1 MTTLIEFAALGL
13 GLGAVYI
20 GLSTGLLLVYRATGI
35 INFAQGAM
43 AMWGAYV
50 FAQLQKDGSLVLP
63 IGTLWFPEP
72 PGVALSLVIGLVNAL
87 LLGVVAH
94 YLVFRPVRRA
104 PALAQVVVSIGLM
117 VAMQALAVIR
127 FGPNSI
133 KVQSFL
139 PDGTVTVGSL
149 ELPARELTMAAIMVV
164 LAALAWSYLRFTHN
178 GRATRAAAENERGA
192 VLMGFSADRL
202 ALIALV
208 MGTLVS
214 TVSVVL
220 GGVLTG
226 LSPTN
231 YALLVVPA
239 LAVVLVARL
248 ESIWVAVAGSL
259 VLGIFQSELSLLS
272 TRSWWPTWAQSGL
285 DQVLPFLVVMVILYA
300 FGKRLPARGTL
311 QTVRL
316 PDVVLPRFVPWK
328 AGLLVLVAVIAL
340 VVLSPTYRFGLTT
353 SLIVAMLALSYVLIT
368 GYLGQISLAQSAF
381 AGAAGFTLSKVTTA
395 WNLPFPLAIL
405 LCSLVAAVLG
415 MLVALPA
422 FRIRGVQLAIVTIAA
437 ALAIERFVFDNYSLT
452 PATGNPIGRPTLFG
466 LDFAVRSGRD
476 LSRLSFSFMVLAILV
491 LVVLLFVRIARG
503 DTGRAFLAV
512 RANER
517 AAASA
522 GIDVRRTKLIGF
534 GLSAFIAGI
543 AGCLIGYSQG
553 QLSAESFS
561 VVVGLTIL
569 AVAYLGGITSFGGA
583 IVAGLLG
590 PLGLVY
596 TALHQWFD
604 LGNAYALITGLGLI
618 LTAILNPSGIAGET
632 RRQVEWVA
640 GKLRRPRPVPA
651 SREPAAPAAAVP
663 SATVE
668 TPRMT
673 TGV

>member
-13 GLGAVYI
+13 GLGAVYV
-20 GLSTGLLLVYRATGI
+20 GLATGLLLVYRATGI

-50 FAQLQKDGSLVLP
+50 FARLVDDGELVLP
-63 IGTLWFPEP
+63 IGTLYFPEP
-72 PGVALSLVIGLVNAL
+72 PGVLVSLLIGLVNAF
-87 LLGVVAH
+87 LLGVLAH

-117 VAMQALAVIR
+117 VSLQALAVIR
-127 FGPNSI
+127 FGPNSLH
-133 KVQSFL
+133 VESFL
-139 PDGTVTVGSL
+139 PTDDIEIGGV
-149 ELPARELTMAAIMVV
+149 ELPIRELAMAGIMVA
-164 LAALAWSYLRFTHN
+164 LAALVWAYLRFSHS

-202 ALIALV
+202 SLIALV
-208 MGTLVS
+208 LGTLVS
-214 TVSVVL
+214 TVGVML
-220 GGVLTG
+220 GGSLTG

-231 YALLVVPA
+231 YTLLVVPA
-239 LAVVLVARL
+239 LAVVLIARL
-248 ESIWVAVAGSL
+248 ESIWLGVAGAL
-259 VLGIFQSELSLLS
+259 GLGIFQSELSLLS
-272 TRSWWPTWAQSGL
+272 TRDWWPTWAQSGL
-285 DQVLPFLVVMVILYA
+285 DQVLPFLVVMVILFV
-300 FGKRLPARGTL
+300 FGKRLPARGSL
-311 QTVRL
+311 QSVRL
-316 PDVVLPRFVPWK
+316 PDVAIPRFVPWK
-328 AGLLVLVAVIAL
+328 AAVLVLVAVLAL
-340 VVLSPTYRFGLTT
+340 VLLSPTYRFGLTT
-353 SLIVAMLALSYVLIT
+353 SLIVAMLALSYVIIT

-381 AGAAGFTLSKVTTA
+381 AGAAGFTLSKLTTA
-395 WNLPFPLAIL
+395 WDVPFPLAIL
-405 LCSLVAAVLG
+405 VCALVAAALG

-476 LSRLSFSFMVLAILV
+476 LSRLTFSLMVLAVLV

-517 AAASA
+517 AAASV

-561 VVVGLTIL
+561 VVVGLNVL

-583 IVAGLLG
+583 IVAGILG

-604 LGNAYALITGLGLI
+604 LGNAYALITGIGLI

-632 RRQVEWVA
+632 RHQVAWVA
-640 GKLRRPRPVPA
+640 GKLRGSRKEPPPPEEPPQPPA
-651 SREPAAPAAAVP
+651 DAP
-663 SATVE
+663 STVE
-668 TPRMT
+668 NSRMA

>member
-13 GLGAVYI
+13 GLGAVYV

-50 FAQLQKDGSLVLP
+50 FARLQDDGSLVLP
-63 IGTLWFPEP
+63 VGTLYFPEP
-72 PGVALSLVIGLVNAL
+72 PGVAVSLAIGLLNAL
-87 LLGVVAH
+87 VLGVLAH

-117 VAMQALAVIR
+117 VSLQALAVIR
-127 FGPNSI
+127 FGPNSVSI
-133 KVQSFL
+133 DSFL
-139 PDGTVTVGSL
+139 PGGSFTVGG
-149 ELPARELTMAAIMVV
+149 AHIGQRELTMTAIMVV
-164 LAALAWSYLRFTHN
+164 LAALVWGYLRFTHS

-208 MGTLVS
+208 FGTLVS
-214 TVSVVL
+214 TVAVML
-220 GGVLTG
+220 GGALTG

-231 YALLVVPA
+231 YTLLVVPA
-239 LAVVLVARL
+239 LAVLLVARL
-248 ESIWVAVAGSL
+248 ESVWLAVGGSL

-272 TRSWWPTWAQSGL
+272 TRTWWPTWAQSGL
-285 DQVLPFLVVMVILYA
+285 DQVLPFLLVMVILFA

-311 QTVRL
+311 QAIRL
-316 PDVVLPRFVPWK
+316 PDVTVPRIVPWK
-328 AGLLVLVAVIAL
+328 AGALVAVAVLCL
-340 VVLSPTYRFGLTT
+340 VLFNQTYRFGLTT
-353 SLIVAMLALSYVLIT
+353 SMIVAMLALSYVLIT

-381 AGAAGFTLSKVTTA
+381 AGAAGFTLSKVTTH
-395 WNLPFPLAIL
+395 WNLPFPVAIIG
-405 LCSLVAAVLG
+405 CALVAAVLG

-452 PATGNPIGRPTLFG
+452 PATGNPIGRPELFG
-466 LDFAVRSGRD
+466 LNFAVRQGRD
-476 LSRLSFSFMVLAILV
+476 LARLSFSLMVLVILI

-512 RANER
+512 RSNER
-517 AAASA
+517 AAAST
-522 GIDVRRTKLIGF
+522 GINVRRTKLIGF

-543 AGCLIGYSQG
+543 AGCLTGYSQG

-604 LGNAYALITGLGLI
+604 LGDAYALITGIGLI
-618 LTAILNPSGIAGET
+618 TTAILNPSGIAGEF
-632 RRQVEWVA
+632 RKQVDWVA
-640 GKLRRPRPVPA
+640 GKVRRTPA
-651 SREPAAPAAAVP
+651 PPSSAPAP
-663 SATVE
+663 TS
-668 TPRMT
+668 PRMT

>member
-13 GLGAVYI
+13 GLGAVYV

-50 FAQLQKDGSLVLP
+50 FAQLRQDGSLVLP
-63 IGTLWFPEP
+63 IGTLYFPQP
-72 PGVALSLVIGLVNAL
+72 PGVAVSLLIGLVNAA

-117 VAMQALAVIR
+117 VSLQALAVIR

-133 KVQSFL
+133 TIAPFL
-139 PDGTVTVGSL
+139 PTGSIDVAGASVGL
-149 ELPARELTMAAIMVV
+149 RELSMTGIMVI
-164 LAALAWSYLRFTHN
+164 LAALVWAYLRFTHS
-178 GRATRAAAENERGA
+178 GRATRAASENERGA
-192 VLMGFSADRL
+192 VLMGFSPDRL
-202 ALIALV
+202 SLIALV
-208 MGTLVS
+208 LGALVS
-214 TVSVVL
+214 TVSVMM

-226 LSPTN
+226 LAPAN
-231 YALLVVPA
+231 YTLMVVPA

-248 ESIWVAVAGSL
+248 DSIWLGVAGGL

-272 TRSWWPTWAQSGL
+272 SRSWWPTWAQSGL
-285 DQVLPFLVVMVILYA
+285 DQVLPFLVVVVILFA
-300 FGKRLPARGTL
+300 FGKRLPARGSL
-311 QTVRL
+311 QAVRL
-316 PDVVLPRFVPWK
+316 PDVRVPRLVPWK
-328 AGLLVLVAVIAL
+328 AGALLVAVVLCL
-340 VVLSPTYRFGLTT
+340 VLFDQTYRFGLTT
-353 SLIVAMLALSYVLIT
+353 SLIMGMLALSYVIIT

-381 AGAAGFTLSKVTTA
+381 AGAAGFTLSKLTTA
-395 WNLPFPLAIL
+395 WNVPFPLAIL
-405 LCSLVAAVLG
+405 ICSLVAAALG
-415 MLVALPA
+415 LLVALPA

-437 ALAIERFVFDNYSLT
+437 ALAIERFVFNNYSLT
-452 PATGNPIGRPTLFG
+452 PASGNPVGQPTLFG
-466 LDFAVRSGRD
+466 LNFGVRQGRD
-476 LSRLSFSFMVLAILV
+476 LARLPFSLMVLAV
-491 LVVLLFVRIARG
+491 LTIVVVAFVRMARG

-534 GLSAFIAGI
+534 AMSAFVAGI

-553 QLSAESFS
+553 QLSADSFS
-561 VVVGLTIL
+561 VLAGLTVL

-596 TALHQWFD
+596 TALNQWFN
-604 LGNAYALITGLGLI
+604 LGNAYALITGIGLI
-618 LTAILNPSGIAGET
+618 LTAILNPAGIAGEVGNQVVWVT
-632 RRQVEWVA
+632 RRF
-640 GKLRRPRPVPA
+640 RRRG
-651 SREPAAPAAAVP
+651 EPPSVAAVP
-663 SATVE
+663 VPTPVE
-668 TPRMT
+668 MQKVTR
-673 TGV
+673 GV

>member
-1 MTTLIEFAALGL
+1 
-13 GLGAVYI
+13 
-20 GLSTGLLLVYRATGI
+20 
-35 INFAQGAM
+35 
-43 AMWGAYV
+43 
-50 FAQLQKDGSLVLP
+50 
-63 IGTLWFPEP
+63 
-72 PGVALSLVIGLVNAL
+72 
-87 LLGVVAH
+87 
-94 YLVFRPVRRA
+94 
-104 PALAQVVVSIGLM
+104 
-117 VAMQALAVIR
+117 
-127 FGPNSI
+127 
-133 KVQSFL
+133 
-139 PDGTVTVGSL
+139 
-149 ELPARELTMAAIMVV
+149 
-164 LAALAWSYLRFTHN
+164 
-178 GRATRAAAENERGA
+178 
-192 VLMGFSADRL
+192 
-202 ALIALV
+202 
-208 MGTLVS
+208 
-214 TVSVVL
+214 
-220 GGVLTG
+220 
-226 LSPTN
+226 
-231 YALLVVPA
+231 
-239 LAVVLVARL
+239 
-248 ESIWVAVAGSL
+248 
-259 VLGIFQSELSLLS
+259 
-272 TRSWWPTWAQSGL
+272 
-285 DQVLPFLVVMVILYA
+285 VLPFLVVMIILFA

-311 QTVRL
+311 QMVRL

-328 AGLLVLVAVIAL
+328 AAAL
-340 VVLSPTYRFGLTT
+340 VVVAVLCLVFFSPTYRFGLTT
-353 SLIVAMLALSYVLIT
+353 SLIVAILALSYVIIT

-381 AGAAGFTLSKVTTA
+381 AGAAGFTLSKLTTA
-395 WNLPFPLAIL
+395 WDVPFPLAIL
-405 LCSLVAAVLG
+405 LCAGVAAALG

-476 LSRLSFSFMVLAILV
+476 LARLSFSFMVLAVLV
-491 LVVLLFVRIARG
+491 LVILLFVRVARG

-583 IVAGLLG
+583 IVAGILG

-632 RRQVEWVA
+632 RHQVEWVTR
-640 GKLRRPRPVPA
+640 KLRGSRTVPEPR
-651 SREPAAPAAAVP
+651 VP
-663 SATVE
+663 SEPEVAPSPTVE

>member
-13 GLGAVYI
+13 GLGAVYV

-50 FAQLQKDGSLVLP
+50 FARVASDGEVVLP
-63 IGTLWFPEP
+63 IGTLYFPEP
-72 PGVALSLVIGLVNAL
+72 PGVAVSVLIGLANAL
-87 LLGVVAH
+87 LLGVIAH

-117 VAMQALAVIR
+117 VSLQALAVIR
-127 FGPNSI
+127 FGPNSV
-133 KVQSFL
+133 KVESFL
-139 PDGTVTVGSL
+139 PTGTVTLGSL
-149 ELPARELTMAAIMVV
+149 ELPQRELLMAAIMVV
-164 LAALAWSYLRFTHN
+164 LAALVWGYLRFTHN
-178 GRATRAAAENERGA
+178 GRATRAASENERGA

-202 ALIALV
+202 SLIALV
-208 MGTLVS
+208 LGTLVS
-214 TVSVVL
+214 TVAVML
-220 GGVLTG
+220 GGTLTG

-231 YALLVVPA
+231 YTLLVVPA
-239 LAVVLVARL
+239 LAVVLVAKL
-248 ESIWVAVAGSL
+248 ESIWIGVAGAL

-272 TRSWWPTWAQSGL
+272 TRPWWPTWAQSGL
-285 DQVLPFLVVMVILYA
+285 DQVLPFLVVMIILFA
-300 FGKRLPARGTL
+300 FGKRLPARGSL
-311 QTVRL
+311 QSVRL
-316 PDVVLPRFVPWK
+316 PDVTVPRFVPWK
-328 AGLLVLVAVIAL
+328 AGVLVVVAVLALVL
-340 VVLSPTYRFGLTT
+340 LSPTYRFGLTT
-353 SLIVAMLALSYVLIT
+353 SLIVALLALSYVIIT

-381 AGAAGFTLSKVTTA
+381 AGAAGFTLSKLTTA
-395 WNLPFPLAIL
+395 WDVPFPLAIL
-405 LCSLVAAVLG
+405 LCAAVSAALG
-415 MLVALPA
+415 LLVALPA
-422 FRIRGVQLAIVTIAA
+422 LRIRGVQLAIVTIAA

-452 PATGNPIGRPTLFG
+452 PASGNPIGHPTLFG

-476 LSRLSFSFMVLAILV
+476 LARLSFSLMVLVVLI

-596 TALHQWFD
+596 TALHAWFD
-604 LGNAYALITGLGLI
+604 LGNAYALITGIGLI
-618 LTAILNPSGIAGET
+618 LTAILNPTGIAGET
-632 RRQVEWVA
+632 RAQVDWVA
-640 GKLRRPRPVPA
+640 RKLRGSRTPPSPPTPA
-651 SREPAAPAAAVP
+651 EKPTEKPTPAAAT
-663 SATVE
+663 S
-668 TPRMT
+668 RMT

>member
-13 GLGAVYI
+13 GLGAVYV

-50 FAQLQKDGSLVLP
+50 FAQLREDGSLVLP
-63 IGTLWFPEP
+63 VGTLWFPEP
-72 PGVALSLVIGLVNAL
+72 PGVALSLLLGLLNAL
-87 LLGVVAH
+87 LLGVIAH

-117 VAMQALAVIR
+117 VSLQALAVIR

-133 KVQSFL
+133 KVESFL
-139 PDGTVTVGSL
+139 PTSDVDVAGL
-149 ELPARELTMAAIMVV
+149 ALPARELCMAAIMVA
-164 LAALAWSYLRFTHN
+164 LAAVVWAYLRFTHN

-214 TVSVVL
+214 TVAVML
-220 GGVLTG
+220 GGSLTG
-226 LSPTN
+226 LSPAN
-231 YALLVVPA
+231 YTLLVVPA

-248 ESIWVAVAGSL
+248 ESIWLAVAGAL

-285 DQVLPFLVVMVILYA
+285 DQVLPFLVVMVILFV

-311 QTVRL
+311 QAVRL
-316 PDVVLPRFVPWK
+316 PDVAVPRIVPWK
-328 AGLLVLVAVIAL
+328 AGALVLVAVLAL
-340 VVLSPTYRFGLTT
+340 VLLSPTYRFGLTT
-353 SLIVAMLALSYVLIT
+353 SLIVAMLALSYVIIT

-381 AGAAGFTLSKVTTA
+381 AGAAGFTLSKLTTA
-395 WNLPFPLAIL
+395 WNVPFPLAIL
-405 LCSLVAAVLG
+405 GCSLVAAQLG
-415 MLVALPA
+415 ILVALPA

-452 PATGNPIGRPTLFG
+452 PASGNPIGRPTLFG
-466 LDFAVRSGRD
+466 LDLAVRQGRD
-476 LSRLSFSFMVLAILV
+476 LARLPFSLMVLAVLV

-553 QLSAESFS
+553 QLSAQSFS

-604 LGNAYALITGLGLI
+604 LGDAYALITGIGLI

-632 RRQVEWVA
+632 RHQVEWVTR
-640 GKLRRPRPVPA
+640 KLRA
-651 SREPAAPAAAVP
+651 SRRPQPTPAAVP
-663 SATVE
+663 VSVPPAVE
-668 TPRMT
+668 TSRMT

>member
-13 GLGAVYI
+13 GLGAVYV

-63 IGTLWFPEP
+63 VGTIWFPEP
-72 PGVALSLVIGLVNAL
+72 PGVAVSLLIGLVNAF

-117 VAMQALAVIR
+117 VGLQALAVIR
-127 FGPNSI
+127 FGPNSLHLDT
-133 KVQSFL
+133 FL
-139 PDGTVTVGSL
+139 PTGDVTIGSI
-149 ELPARELTMAAIMVV
+149 ELPQRELVMAAIMVA
-164 LAALAWSYLRFTHN
+164 LAALVWGYLRFTHS

-214 TVSVVL
+214 TVAVML

-231 YALLVVPA
+231 YTLLVVPA

-248 ESIWVAVAGSL
+248 ESIWLGVAGSL
-259 VLGIFQSELSLLS
+259 ALGIFQSELSLLS
-272 TRSWWPTWAQSGL
+272 TRDWWPTWAQSGL
-285 DQVLPFLVVMVILYA
+285 DQVLPFLVVMVILFA

-311 QTVRL
+311 QAVRL

-328 AGLLVLVAVIAL
+328 ALSLVVVAVIAL
-340 VVLSPTYRFGLTT
+340 IVLSPTYRFGLTT
-353 SLIVAMLALSYVLIT
+353 SLIVAMLALSYVVIT

-381 AGAAGFTLSKVTTA
+381 AGAAGFTLSKLTSA
-395 WNLPFPLAIL
+395 WDVPFPLAIL
-405 LCSLVAAVLG
+405 LCALVAAALG

-466 LDFAVRSGRD
+466 IDFAVRSGRD
-476 LSRLSFSFMVLAILV
+476 LSRLSFSFMVLAVLV

-553 QLSAESFS
+553 ELSAESFS

-604 LGNAYALITGLGLI
+604 LGNAYALITGVGLI

-632 RRQVEWVA
+632 RHQVDWVTR
-640 GKLRRPRPVPA
+640 KLRRPRPEVPA
-651 SREPAAPAAAVP
+651 RAAAEPAPAPSTP
-663 SATVE
+663 VE
-668 TPRMT
+668 TSRMT

>member
-13 GLGAVYI
+13 GLGAVYV

-43 AMWGAYV
+43 GMWGAYV

-63 IGTLWFPEP
+63 VGTLWFPQP
-72 PGVALSLVIGLVNAL
+72 PGVALSLLIGLVNAL
-87 LLGVVAH
+87 LLGVLAH

-117 VAMQALAVIR
+117 VSLQALAVIR

-133 KVQSFL
+133 KVDTFL
-139 PDGTVTVGSL
+139 PNGSL
-149 ELPARELTMAAIMVV
+149 ELAGVSLPQRELTMAAIMVV
-164 LAALAWSYLRFTHN
+164 LAAAVWAYLRFTHN
-178 GRATRAAAENERGA
+178 GRATRAASENERGA

-202 ALIALV
+202 SLIALV
-208 MGTLVS
+208 VGTVVS
-214 TVSVVL
+214 TVGVML
-220 GGVLTG
+220 GGILTG
-226 LSPTN
+226 LSPAN
-231 YALLVVPA
+231 YTLMVVPA
-239 LAVVLVARL
+239 LAVVLVAKL
-248 ESIWVAVAGSL
+248 ESIWLGVAGSL
-259 VLGIFQSELSLLS
+259 VLGMFQSELSLLS

-285 DQVLPFLVVMVILYA
+285 DQVLPFLIVMVILFA
-300 FGKRLPARGTL
+300 FGKRLPARGSL
-311 QTVRL
+311 QGVRL
-316 PDVVLPRFVPWK
+316 PDVAVPRIVPWK
-328 AGLLVLVAVIAL
+328 AGALVAVAVACLI
-340 VVLSPTYRFGLTT
+340 VFSPTYRFGLTT

-381 AGAAGFTLSKVTTA
+381 AGAAGFALSKLTAA
-395 WNLPFPLAIL
+395 WNAPFPLAIL
-405 LCSLVAAVLG
+405 ICSLVAAALG
-415 MLVALPA
+415 LLVALPA

-437 ALAIERFVFDNYSLT
+437 ALAIERFVFNNYSLT

-466 LDFAVRSGRD
+466 LDFAVRQGRD
-476 LSRLSFSFMVLAILV
+476 LARLPFSFMVLAV
-491 LVVLLFVRIARG
+491 LVVVVLIFVRVARG

-534 GLSAFIAGI
+534 ALSAFIAGI

-561 VVVGLTIL
+561 VVVGLSIL

-604 LGNAYALITGLGLI
+604 LGNAYALITGIGLI
-618 LTAILNPSGIAGET
+618 LTAILNPSGLAGET
-632 RRQVEWVA
+632 RHQIDWLGRR
-640 GKLRRPRPVPA
+640 LRA
-651 SREPAAPAAAVP
+651 SRRRGAVPPEAAALPSSTAPAEI
-663 SATVE
+663 S
-668 TPRMT
+668 RMT
-673 TGV
+673 SGV